1 MFRWNMALGPI
12 WDMAKLSKFSLDRN
26 SLRGRGSSGAG
37 SSVPCPPVCHCPL
50 LLWQG
55 QPGSVP
61 WHCPSGAAQAPCRSW
76 CLCSWSPWH
85 GTVHSAQPWLQLH
98 QWHRHLL
105 LSDCPRG
112 GEAHSVCHLVLRNQQ
127 QPLNTDTLPRN
138 FCFPCDRDIGVIAG
152 LYFCFYGYEISLGCL
167 WYMNLVWTLGYRFSS
182 AC

>member
-1 MFRWNMALGPI
+1 MKHGFGTNLGYGKTVQVFFGQKQPERQRELRS
-12 WDMAKLSKFSLDRN
+12 WEQCPLS
-26 SLRGRGSSGAG
+26 
-37 SSVPCPPVCHCPL
+37 SSVPLSPPSVAGAARLCPLALPFRSSTGSMQVWMPL
-50 LLWQG
+50 LLI
-55 QPGSVP
+55 SMT
-61 WHCPSGAAQAPCRSW
+61 
-76 CLCSWSPWH
+76 

-105 LSDCPRG
+105 LSDCPGG